1 MRSPLAINK
10 CTQSLVNVW
19 VWVDDALQQCT
30 KLEKATKRFLEQKK
44 NKKWTKCVQMEGT
57 LDCCYSAEEHIL
69 QILQKVKTLINVTR
83 LKRSIKIV
91 LMERQLSKNYS
102 SVENKTK
109 HREYQMC
116 AKDLS
121 GKCWW
126 AKMWSFWWECMHHVW
141 GERAMWTMWSVVEGS
156 SWLGVKCIV
165 VSKEKF
171 P

>member
-1 MRSPLAINK
+1 MHKVGKSYKKISR
-10 CTQSLVNVW
+10 
-19 VWVDDALQQCT
+19 T
-30 KLEKATKRFLEQKK
+30 KKEQKV
-44 NKKWTKCVQMEGT
+44 NKMCTNGRNPGLLLLCWGTHPTNITEGENSYQCNSFKT
-57 LDCCYSAEEHIL
+57 LDKNSANGKTTK
-69 QILQKVKTLINVTR
+69 QKLLFSGK
-83 LKRSIKIV
+83 
-91 LMERQLSKNYS
+91 Q
-102 SVENKTK
+102 NKTK

-171 P
+171 PITHKEDTTKWLKEI